1 MRPRNRTLI
10 VLPPRGVNQ
19 LPEVA
24 LNIIAGRLRLSS
36 GANRTVSV
44 VLDLEFDDRNRKKKQ
59 GVLSGRVSNEI
70 LISVETQS
78 EDVLWWLT
86 AAAADVTR

>member
-1 MRPRNRTLI
+1 MTEI
-10 VLPPRGVNQ
+10 
-19 LPEVA
+19 E
-24 LNIIAGRLRLSS
+24 
-36 GANRTVSV
+36 
-44 VLDLEFDDRNRKKKQ
+44 KKQ